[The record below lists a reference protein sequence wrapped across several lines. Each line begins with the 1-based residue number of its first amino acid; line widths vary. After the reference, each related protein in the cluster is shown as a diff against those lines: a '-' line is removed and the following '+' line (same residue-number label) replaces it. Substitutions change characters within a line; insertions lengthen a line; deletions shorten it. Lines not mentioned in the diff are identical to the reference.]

1 VNNLQNGYNDPLDA
15 LGPKQASQ
23 INRREFIKLSGMG
36 AGLALA
42 FVSVPFSKSATAA
55 TDGVE
60 YNLFIQINSDGVIRI
75 YSPNPEV
82 GQGIKTALPMVV
94 AEELDANWS
103 DVLIENSPIAD
114 EYGRQVAGGS
124 RSVPTRW
131 DELRVAGAG
140 VRAMLIE
147 AAAGEWGVP
156 SSEVTTNQ
164 SMLIHASS
172 DRRISYGEVA
182 NLASELSPP
191 MVDSLTFKNPEEYRL
206 LGTRITGTDNMA
218 LVTGK
223 PIFGIDIQLPN
234 MLYASYTKCPTIG
247 GRVVKA
253 NLDEIKALPGVVTA
267 FVLEGTVGVTS
278 FDPGGVSVA
287 PGVAI
292 VAESTWQSFK
302 ARESLKIEWDISEAS
317 SDSWSDY
324 VKAAEELRG
333 KEGTAVLL
341 EQGTAAQVINDAATK
356 VSSQYGFGFV
366 SHAQLEPQSCV
377 AHWQENMMEIWS
389 TSQTQSVV
397 RGSVA
402 ALLDM
407 PKENV
412 IAHQYRGGGGFGRR
426 LDNDYVREA
435 ALIAQRV
442 DAPVKLQ
449 WSREDDMAF
458 DFFRVGGFYN
468 MQASVDENGK
478 LNAWS
483 SHAICLSA
491 DGEKPN
497 SGAGLRPM
505 DFPRE
510 MLEHFKHTQTLLPS
524 KTPTG
529 PWRAPS
535 SNSYAFVEQSFVH
548 EMAVAAQRDHLE
560 FLIESLGEPKW
571 FKEGDSASLN
581 TARAINVIKTV
592 AERAGWGTKQQPVGR
607 ALGLSFYFCHAGYV
621 AEVADVSVD
630 KDKKITV
637 HKVWMAVDVGP
648 VLNLSSAE
656 NQCQGGV
663 IDGISTLMGLEI
675 TMTKGRVDQSNF
687 DQYPLLRIGSRPEID
702 VHFVKSEYSPTGLGE
717 PAFPP
722 LAAAV
727 CNAIYTVTGDRIR
740 DLPIRKA
747 GYTI

>member
-1 VNNLQNGYNDPLDA
+1 MNNLQNGYNDPLDA
-15 LGPKQASQ
+15 FEPKEASQ
-23 INRREFIKLSGMG
+23 LSRREFIKLSGMG

-55 TDGVE
+55 TEGRE
-60 YNLFIQINSDGVIRI
+60 FNLFVQIDPDGVIRI

-94 AEELDANWS
+94 AEELDANWD
-103 DVLIENSPIAD
+103 DVVIENSPVSD
-114 EYGRQVAGGS
+114 EYGRQRAGGS

-131 DELRVAGAG
+131 EELRAAGAG

-147 AAAGEWGVP
+147 AAAGQWGVP

-164 SMLIHASS
+164 SMLIHAAS
-172 DRRISYGEVA
+172 DRRTSYGEVA
-182 NLASELSPP
+182 NLASELNPP
-191 MVDSLTFKNPEEYRL
+191 MVDSLTFKAPDEYRI

-223 PIFGIDIQLPN
+223 PIFGIDLQLPN
-234 MLYASYTKCPTIG
+234 MLYATYTKCPKIG
-247 GRVVKA
+247 GRVLKA
-253 NLDEIKALPGVVTA
+253 NLDEIKALPGIVTA
-267 FVLEGTVGVTS
+267 FVVEGTVGVTR
-278 FDPGGVSVA
+278 FDPAGVSVA

-292 VAESTWQSFK
+292 VAESTWQNFK
-302 ARESLKIEWDISEAS
+302 ARESLKIEWDTGEAS
-317 SDSWSDY
+317 KDTWGDY
-324 VKAAEELRG
+324 VEAAVDLRG
-333 KEGTAVLL
+333 KEGSTVLAD
-341 EQGTAAQVINDAATK
+341 QGNASQVINDATTK

-377 AHWQENMMEIWS
+377 AHWQENMMEVWS
-389 TSQTQSVV
+389 TSQTQSSV
-397 RGSVA
+397 RDSVS

-407 PKENV
+407 PKGNV
-412 IAHQYRGGGGFGRR
+412 IAHQLRGGGGFGRR
-426 LDNDYVREA
+426 LDNDYIREA
-435 ALIAQRV
+435 VLIAQRV

-458 DFFRVGGFYN
+458 DFFRIGGFYN

-478 LNAWS
+478 LNAWN
-483 SHAICLSA
+483 SHAISLSA

-505 DFPRE
+505 DFPGE
-510 MLEHFKHTQTLLPS
+510 LLEHFKHTQTLLPS

-535 SNSYAFVEQSFVH
+535 SNSYAFVEQSFMH
-548 EMAVAAQRDHLE
+548 EVSVAAKRDHLE
-560 FLIESLGEPKW
+560 FLVESMGEPRW
-571 FKEGDSASLN
+571 FREGDEFSLN
-581 TARAINVIKTV
+581 TERAVSVIKTV
-592 AERAGWGTKQQPVGR
+592 AERAGWGAEQPEGR

-637 HKVWMAVDVGP
+637 NKVWLVADVGQI
-648 VLNLSSAE
+648 VNLSSAE

-663 IDGISTLMGLEI
+663 IDGISTVMGLEI
-675 TMTKGRVDQSNF
+675 TMTDGRVDQTNF
-687 DQYPLLRIGSRPEID
+687 DQYPLLRISSRPEID
-702 VHFVKSEYSPTGLGE
+702 VYFLNSGYSPTGLGE

-727 CNAIYTVTGDRIR
+727 CNAIYTATGDRIR
-740 DLPIRKA
+740 ELPIRKS

>member
-1 VNNLQNGYNDPLDA
+1 VNNLQDGYNDPLDA

-23 INRREFIKLSGMG
+23 LSRREFIKLSGMG

-42 FVSVPFSKSATAA
+42 FVSVPFSKSVAA
-55 TDGVE
+55 ASEGSE
-60 YNLFIQINSDGVIRI
+60 FNLYVQINSDGVIRI

-82 GQGIKTALPMVV
+82 GQGIKTALPMIV
-94 AEELDANWS
+94 AEELDANWD
-103 DVLIENSPIAD
+103 DVVIENSPVSD
-114 EYGRQVAGGS
+114 EYGRQRAGGS
-124 RSVPTRW
+124 RSVPLRW
-131 DELRVAGAG
+131 DELRTAGAG

-147 AAAGEWGVP
+147 AAAGEWNVP

-191 MVDSLTFKNPEEYRL
+191 MVDSLRFKNPEEYRL

-247 GRVVKA
+247 GRVVEA

-267 FVLEGTVGVTS
+267 FVLDGTAGVPM
-278 FDPGGVSVA
+278 FDPTGVSIT

-302 ARESLKIEWDISEAS
+302 ARESLQVEWDTSEAS
-317 SDSWSDY
+317 SDTWADF
-324 VKAAEELRG
+324 VEAAAELRG
-333 KEGTAVLL
+333 KEGATVLA
-341 EQGTAAQVINDAATK
+341 EQGNAPRVINDAATK
-356 VSSQYGFGFV
+356 VSSQYNFSFV

-377 AHWQENMMEIWS
+377 AHWRENIMEVWS
-389 TSQTQSVV
+389 TSQAQSLV

-402 ALLDM
+402 SLLDI

-412 IAHQYRGGGGFGRR
+412 IAHQLRGGGGFGRR
-426 LDNDYVREA
+426 LNNDYIREA

-442 DAPVKLQ
+442 DVPVKLQ
-449 WSREDDMAF
+449 WSREDDMSF
-458 DFFRVGGFYN
+458 DFFRPGGFYN

-478 LNAWS
+478 LNAWN
-483 SHAICLSA
+483 SHSIAVSA
-491 DGEKPN
+491 DGEEPN
-497 SGAGLRPM
+497 VSAGLRPI

-510 MLEHFKHTQTLLPS
+510 ILQHYKHTLTLLPS

-535 SNSYAFVEQSFVH
+535 SNSYAFVEQSFMH
-548 EMAVAAQRDHLE
+548 ELAVAAKRDHVE
-560 FLIESLGEPKW
+560 FLVESMGEPKW
-571 FKEGDSASLN
+571 FREGEDYSLN
-581 TARAINVIKTV
+581 TGRAVNVIKIA
-592 AERAGWGTKQQPVGR
+592 AERAGWGAEQPARR
-607 ALGLSFYFCHAGYV
+607 ALGLSFYFCHAGHV

-630 KDKKITV
+630 QNKKITV
-637 HKVWMAVDVGP
+637 HKVWVVADVGQII
-648 VLNLSSAE
+648 NMSGAE
-656 NQCQGGV
+656 NLCHGAV
-663 IDGISTLMGLEI
+663 IDALSTMMGLEI
-675 TMTKGRVDQSNF
+675 TMTNGRIEQTNF
-687 DQYPLLRIGSRPEID
+687 DQYPLLGIGSRPEID
-702 VHFVKSEYSPTGLGE
+702 VHFVDSGYSPTGLGE

-722 LAAAV
+722 LAGAV

-740 DLPIRKA
+740 GLPIRKS

>member
-15 LGPKQASQ
+15 FEPKEASLL
-23 INRREFIKLSGMG
+23 NRREFIKLSGMG

-55 TDGVE
+55 TEGRE
-60 YNLFIQINSDGVIRI
+60 FNLYVQINPDGVIRI

-82 GQGIKTALPMVV
+82 GQGIKTALPMIV
-94 AEELDANWS
+94 AEELDANWD
-103 DVLIENSPIAD
+103 DVVIENSPVLD
-114 EYGRQVAGGS
+114 EYGRQRAGGS
-124 RSVPTRW
+124 RSVPLRW
-131 DELRVAGAG
+131 DELRKAGAG

-147 AAAGEWGVP
+147 AAAGDWNVP

-164 SMLIHASS
+164 STLIHASS
-172 DRRISYGEVA
+172 NRQASYGEMA
-182 NLASELSPP
+182 LLASELNPP
-191 MVDSLTFKNPEEYRL
+191 AVDSLTFKNPEEYRL

-223 PIFGIDIQLPN
+223 PIFGIDLQLPN

-267 FVLEGTVGVTS
+267 FVLEGTDGVPM
-278 FDPGGVSVA
+278 FDPTGVSITS
-287 PGVAI
+287 GVAI

-302 ARESLKIEWDISEAS
+302 ARESLKIEWDTSEAS
-317 SDSWSDY
+317 SDTWADF
-324 VKAAEELRG
+324 VETAEKLSG
-333 KEGTAVLL
+333 KEGATVLAD
-341 EQGTAAQVINDAATK
+341 QGNAPQVINDAATK
-356 VSSQYGFGFV
+356 VSSQYNFSFV

-377 AHWQENMMEIWS
+377 AHWREDIMEVWS
-389 TSQTQSVV
+389 TSQAQSLV

-402 ALLDM
+402 SLLEI

-412 IAHQYRGGGGFGRR
+412 IAHQLRGGGGFGRR
-426 LDNDYVREA
+426 LNNDYIREA

-442 DAPVKLQ
+442 DVPVKLQ
-449 WSREDDMAF
+449 WSREDDMSF
-458 DFFRVGGFYN
+458 DFFRPGGFYN
-468 MQASVDENGK
+468 MQASVDGNGK
-478 LNAWS
+478 LNAWN
-483 SHAICLSA
+483 SHSIAVSA
-491 DGEKPN
+491 DGNEPN
-497 SGAGLRPM
+497 VSAGLRPI

-510 MLEHFKHTQTLLPS
+510 ILKHYKHTITLLPS

-535 SNSYAFVEQSFVH
+535 SNSYAFVEQSFMH
-548 EMAVAAQRDHLE
+548 ELAVAAKRDHVE
-560 FLIESLGEPKW
+560 FLVESMGEPKW
-571 FKEGDSASLN
+571 FREGEDYSLN
-581 TARAINVIKTV
+581 TGRAVNVIKIA
-592 AERAGWGTKQQPVGR
+592 AERAGWGVEQPENR
-607 ALGLSFYFCHAGYV
+607 ALGLSFYFCHAGHV

-630 KDKKITV
+630 QNKKITV
-637 HKVWMAVDVGP
+637 HKVWVVADVGQII
-648 VLNLSSAE
+648 NMSGAE
-656 NQCQGGV
+656 NLCHGAV
-663 IDGISTLMGLEI
+663 IDALSTMMDLEI
-675 TMTKGRVDQSNF
+675 TMTNGRIEQSNF
-687 DQYPLLRIGSRPEID
+687 DQYPLLKIGSRPEID
-702 VHFVKSEYSPTGLGE
+702 VHFVDSGYSPTGLGE

-740 DLPIRKA
+740 GLPIRKS